1 MIARY
6 PGYDLVDVPT
16 EGSAAVPSVPANIRM
31 PVLLIGGEFDLDSRK
46 TAASEL
52 ASQFPRAERVQISGA
67 GHLCNLDDPA
77 AYNAAIKEFLGR
89 HAHRSYDAPSHHH
102 SR

>member
-6 PGYDLVDVPT
+6 PGYDLTDAPT
-16 EGSAAVPSVPANIRM
+16 EGSAAVPSLRADIRM
-31 PVLLIGGEFDLDSRK
+31 PVLLIGGEFDVDSRK
-46 TAASEL
+46 TAAAEL
-52 ASQFPRAERVQISGA
+52 ASQFPLAERVQIPGA

-77 AYNAAIKEFLGR
+77 AYNAAIKEFLDR
-89 HAHRSYDAPSHHH
+89 NAHRSHDAASHHH

>member
-6 PGYDLVDVPT
+6 PGHDLTDAPT
-16 EGSAAVPSVPANIRM
+16 ESSAAVASVPANIRM
-31 PVLLIGGEFDLDSRK
+31 PVLLIGGELDLDSRK
-46 TAASEL
+46 TAAAEL
-52 ASQFPRAERVQISGA
+52 ASQFPQAERVQIPGA

-89 HAHRSYDAPSHHH
+89 YAHRSHDAASHHH